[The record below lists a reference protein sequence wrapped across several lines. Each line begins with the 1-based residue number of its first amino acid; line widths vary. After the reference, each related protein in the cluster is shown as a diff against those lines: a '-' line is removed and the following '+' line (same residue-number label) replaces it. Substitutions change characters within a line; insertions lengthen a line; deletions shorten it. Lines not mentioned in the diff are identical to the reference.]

1 MEYLYNQDFDCLSGR
16 AFRSLYEDTTMSD
29 VTLVSEDKIMFQAHK
44 VIIATASIVIRELIT
59 NNTGPDHFVHFGVS
73 SRILQ
78 DILKFIYT
86 GKCTVPKTHLD
97 QFFKEAKIMQIQGI
111 DAQKTL
117 YPKKESLNSDETN
130 KHKQDKNETCQ
141 QENAFYELSEGD
153 TNSPIQTK
161 HEGKL
166 FFCDDC
172 ENLTIQRWA

>member
-1 MEYLYNQDFDCLSGR
+1 M
-16 AFRSLYEDTTMSD
+16 
-29 VTLVSEDKIMFQAHK
+29 HK
-44 VIIATASIVIRELIT
+44 K
-59 NNTGPDHFVHFGVS
+59 HF
-73 SRILQ
+73 
-78 DILKFIYT
+78 
-86 GKCTVPKTHLD
+86 
-97 QFFKEAKIMQIQGI
+97 IQ
-111 DAQKTL
+111 
-117 YPKKESLNSDETN
+117 KKESLNSDETN